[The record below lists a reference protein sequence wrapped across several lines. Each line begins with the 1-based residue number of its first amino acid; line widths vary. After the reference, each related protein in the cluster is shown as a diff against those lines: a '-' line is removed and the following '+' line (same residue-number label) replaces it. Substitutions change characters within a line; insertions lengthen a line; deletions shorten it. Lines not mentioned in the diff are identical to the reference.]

1 MPASSEAV
9 FRIEKETA
17 AKCGYTVIHQI
28 LPERRK
34 NCDSHLWHN
43 MRQTYSMT
51 ATRYKSSWMW
61 LAVAAMAV
69 MSLTRVEG
77 SIGNATVYT
86 NPVLAFLA
94 GQQNANSTHS
104 APTGGPQIL
113 NLGSARKR
121 SLAFLHD
128 AAPGA
133 WTAILPVLFI
143 GLVAPL
149 SLISP
154 KSYFS
159 LGRRPAA
166 PLLPCSFQRP
176 PPALL

>member
-1 MPASSEAV
+1 MEMVP
-9 FRIEKETA
+9 
-17 AKCGYTVIHQI
+17 
-28 LPERRK
+28 K

-51 ATRYKSSWMW
+51 AIRYKSSWMW

-69 MSLTRVEG
+69 VSLTRVEG
-77 SIGNATVYT
+77 TVGAVTAYT

-94 GQQNANSTHS
+94 GQQNGAHLVPS
-104 APTGGPQIL
+104 GGPQTL

-133 WTAILPVLFI
+133 WTAILPVLFV

-154 KSYFS
+154 ESYLS
-159 LGRRPAA
+159 LGRRPATPA
-166 PLLPCSFQRP
+166 LPCSFQRP
-176 PPALL
+176 PPALR